1 MGVATAEIRWCMKV
15 VSSHFSLR
23 SCLDIKDLF
32 RSMFPDSAVANEFT
46 CSKTKCGYLITYG
59 LSPFFKKK
67 MVDNVKASPYYSVM
81 FDESMNKILQE
92 EQMDLSVRYWD
103 VNTNKVMSKY
113 FNSKF
118 FLCANAN
125 NISNGIVEGIG
136 ELQFSKCI
144 HLSMDGPSTNWSV
157 MEKVMERRKG
167 DNLPPL
173 ENIGSCGLH
182 SVSGSLG
189 IGLKSSLWTLKK
201 VLKSMH
207 HLF

>member
-1 MGVATAEIRWCMKV
+1 
-15 VSSHFSLR
+15 
-23 SCLDIKDLF
+23 
-32 RSMFPDSAVANEFT
+32 
-46 CSKTKCGYLITYG
+46 
-59 LSPFFKKK
+59 
-67 MVDNVKASPYYSVM
+67 M

-118 FLCANAN
+118 FLRANAD

-136 ELQFSKCI
+136 GLQFSKCI

-167 DNLPPL
+167 DNLPP
-173 ENIGSCGLH
+173 
-182 SVSGSLG
+182 
-189 IGLKSSLWTLKK
+189 
-201 VLKSMH
+201 
-207 HLF
+207 

>member
-1 MGVATAEIRWCMKV
+1 
-15 VSSHFSLR
+15 
-23 SCLDIKDLF
+23 
-32 RSMFPDSAVANEFT
+32 
-46 CSKTKCGYLITYG
+46 
-59 LSPFFKKK
+59 
-67 MVDNVKASPYYSVM
+67 
-81 FDESMNKILQE
+81 
-92 EQMDLSVRYWD
+92 
-103 VNTNKVMSKY
+103 MSRY

-118 FLCANAN
+118 FLRANAD
-125 NISNGIVEGIG
+125 NISNGIVEVIV

-157 MEKVMERRKG
+157 MEKVMERSKG